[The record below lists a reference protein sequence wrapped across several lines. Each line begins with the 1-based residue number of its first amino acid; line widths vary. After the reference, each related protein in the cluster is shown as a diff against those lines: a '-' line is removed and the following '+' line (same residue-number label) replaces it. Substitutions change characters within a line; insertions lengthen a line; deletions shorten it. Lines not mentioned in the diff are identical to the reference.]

1 MRGNQKRE
9 MFFAFQP
16 EIVMAGQSPS
26 KDGRLSTPFVPAI
39 HAARLAHK
47 ARNPG
52 SRIGVDARR
61 EAGHDDLGLQT
72 SLETSTVFGSP
83 DSRAPE
89 GPFASPSEDGQWGE
103 ASRSPGVRPCNCPS
117 IAPTSAI
124 SSSVRLAAPQPPRRY
139 LAPGNRLFNPL
150 SPFRL
155 IVRGGG
161 LVRAPKSQCRRNAI
175 PAGLRQGDAAS
186 IIGADNG

>member
-1 MRGNQKRE
+1 

-61 EAGHDDLGLQT
+61 EAGHDDLGLQLAGNLNRFRFPGQPCAT
-72 SLETSTVFGSP
+72 GVFCKPVRGRPMGRSESLPRRPPMQLPLDRADFG
-83 DSRAPE
+83 DFVERAPCRS
-89 GPFASPSEDGQWGE
+89 ATAE
-103 ASRSPGVRPCNCPS
+103 AIFGAR
-117 IAPTSAI
+117 
-124 SSSVRLAAPQPPRRY
+124 
-139 LAPGNRLFNPL
+139 
-150 SPFRL
+150 
-155 IVRGGG
+155 
-161 LVRAPKSQCRRNAI
+161 KSFV
-175 PAGLRQGDAAS
+175 
-186 IIGADNG
+186 